1 MNEMG
6 VDSSSSDAVLE
17 AGPAAERQPFLVVLD
32 GPAEGQRLTIGTG
45 VTIGRSSR
53 CDLTVAHQLVSRTH
67 AEVSLSG
74 STYRVR
80 DLDSINGTYLNG
92 QLVNTAELKDGD
104 HITIGDSTLQIHLD
118 DGVPKSTDSFV
129 VLYSSTPQ
137 DPPIRLRG
145 APAALQESLLSTDQ
159 ARAERARFRLETLVG
174 VTQNLA
180 RLRELDVLYPMVVD
194 ELLGVLPAERI
205 ALFLKTADGELHPEA
220 ARNATDPAATVE
232 VSRTILDEVVSN
244 RICVLSADAKHEG
257 EYDSSASIKLQDI
270 RSVLCVP
277 IESKSDL
284 LGAIYMDAP
293 GRQGMFTEED
303 LHFVSGVASV
313 AAIAI
318 TNAQALDAVRSTAQ
332 ELNRAYLSM
341 LAVLANAIE
350 ARDHYTIGH
359 TWRVA
364 RFGQAIARRLGW
376 TEEKISEL
384 EVGGVLHD
392 IGKIGVPDS
401 ILTKAGPLSVEE
413 EEQMMLHPEIGARML
428 RDVPSLRHVLPYVL
442 HHHEYYDGT
451 GYPHRLA
458 EQAIPIQARLLAVAD
473 ALDAMTSDRPYRSG
487 LDPETAMAELSD
499 NAGTQFD
506 PVIIEA
512 LTQAYE
518 AGELD
523 AYLQAEPVGQRA
535 VICPHCSTSQTPG
548 EESIEQGSTVCPT
561 CNRALRL
568 FLENRLLH
576 VELS

>member
-1 MNEMG
+1 MDA
-6 VDSSSSDAVLE
+6 DSSSSDTAIRTE
-17 AGPAAERQPFLVVLD
+17 APTEAKPFLVVMD
-32 GPAEGQRLTIGTG
+32 GPEQGTRLDIGTG
-45 VTIGRSSR
+45 VTVGRSSR
-53 CDLTVAHQLVSRTH
+53 CDLTLAHQLVSRTH
-67 AEVSLSG
+67 AEVTKNG
-74 STYRVR
+74 SAYWVR
-80 DLDSINGTYLNG
+80 DLGSVNGTYLNG
-92 QLVNTAELKDGD
+92 RLVASAELADGD
-104 HITIGDSTLQIHLD
+104 HVTVGDFTLQFHLD
-118 DGVPKSTDSFV
+118 ERVRRSTDSFV

-137 DPPIRLRG
+137 EPPIRLRG
-145 APAALQESLLSTDQ
+145 APAALQESLLSADQ
-159 ARAERARFRLETLVG
+159 ERAERARMRLEILVS

-194 ELLGVLPAERI
+194 ELLRVLPAQRV
-205 ALFLKTADGELHPEA
+205 ALFLTTPDGTLEA
-220 ARNATDPAATVE
+220 KIARHASDPGGTVE
-232 VSRTILDEVVSN
+232 VSRTILDEVVTN
-244 RICVLSADAKHEG
+244 RICVMTADAKSEQG
-257 EYDSSASIKLQDI
+257 YDSSASIVLQDI

-277 IESKSDL
+277 IESKADL

-303 LHFVSGVASV
+303 LHFVSGVAGV
-313 AAIAI
+313 AAVAI
-318 TNAQALDAVRSTAQ
+318 TNAQAMDAVRSTAQ

-364 RFGQAIARRLGW
+364 RFAQAIARRLGW
-376 TEEKISEL
+376 NEDKISEI

-401 ILTKAGPLSVEE
+401 ILSKAGPLSEDE

-428 RDVPSLRHVLPYVL
+428 HDVPTLEHVLPYVL

-487 LDPETAMAELSD
+487 LDPDTAMSEIREK
-499 NAGTQFD
+499 AGSQFD
-506 PVIIEA
+506 PVIVEA
-512 LTQAYE
+512 LVQAFE

-523 AYLQAEPVGQRA
+523 PYLQAEPVGQRA

-548 EESIEQGSTVCPT
+548 ERSLRKGSTICPT
-561 CNRALRL
+561 CNRTLRL
-568 FLENRLLH
+568 FVENRLLR
-576 VELS
+576 VELE

>member
-1 MNEMG
+1 MDA
-6 VDSSSSDAVLE
+6 DSSSSHTAIRSE
-17 AGPAAERQPFLVVLD
+17 APAEAKPYLVVLD
-32 GPAEGQRLTIGTG
+32 GPAEGKRLTVGTG
-45 VTIGRSSR
+45 VTVGRSSR
-53 CDLTVAHQLVSRTH
+53 CDLTLAHQLVSRTH
-67 AEVSLSG
+67 AEVTKNG
-74 STYRVR
+74 TAFWVR
-80 DLDSINGTYLNG
+80 DLGSVNGTYLNG
-92 QLVNTAELKDGD
+92 RLVTSAELADGD
-104 HITIGDSTLQIHLD
+104 HITVGDFTLQFHLD
-118 DGVPKSTDSFV
+118 DGVRKSTDSFV

-137 DPPIRLRG
+137 DPPIRLHG
-145 APAALQESLLSTDQ
+145 APSALQESLLSADQ
-159 ARAERARFRLETLVG
+159 ARAERARMRLEILVS

-194 ELLGVLPAERI
+194 ELLRVLPAERV
-205 ALFLKTADGELHPEA
+205 ALFLTTPDGTLEAKVASNANDPEG
-220 ARNATDPAATVE
+220 TVE
-232 VSRTILDEVVSN
+232 VSRTILDEVVAN
-244 RICVLSADAKHEG
+244 RICVLSADAKSEG
-257 EYDSSASIKLQDI
+257 EYDSSASIVLQDI

-277 IESKSDL
+277 IESKADL
-284 LGAIYMDAP
+284 LGAIYLDAP
-293 GRQGMFTEED
+293 GRQGVFTEED

-313 AAIAI
+313 AAVAI
-318 TNAQALDAVRSTAQ
+318 TNAKAMDAVRSTAQ

-364 RFGQAIARRLGW
+364 RFAQAIARRLGW
-376 TEEKISEL
+376 TEEKISEI

-401 ILTKAGPLSVEE
+401 ILSKAGPLSDQE

-428 RDVPSLRHVLPYVL
+428 RDVPSLEYVLPYVL

-487 LDPETAMAELSD
+487 LEPDRAMAEIRS

-506 PVIIEA
+506 PVIVEA
-512 LTQAYE
+512 LVQAFD

-548 EESIEQGSTVCPT
+548 EQSIETGSTVCPT
-561 CNRALRL
+561 CQRTLRL
-568 FLENRLLH
+568 FVENRLLR
-576 VELS
+576 VEME